1 MEDHQTPWKGRRSTS
16 TTWEEELLVGRR
28 KEGLKASLLC
38 DLSSIMFNRS
48 WPSLRGK
55 KPWGGSAATIVLQCV
70 VNAWWSLALKER
82 AKEKSLNL
90 ARRGEDATPEGLIFL
105 TCFVLSFHFL
115 SICPRE
121 SESCFLSS

>member
-28 KEGLKASLLC
+28 KEGLKDKNKASLLC

-70 VNAWWSLALKER
+70 VNAWWSLVAGLEGAGQGEVLELGKEG
-82 AKEKSLNL
+82 
-90 ARRGEDATPEGLIFL
+90 RRCHP
-105 TCFVLSFHFL
+105 
-115 SICPRE
+115 
-121 SESCFLSS
+121 